1 MNNWNFTG
9 NVGRDAES
17 RFTPNGDSI
26 TSFSVGVK
34 CGFGEKATTAWANCA
49 MFGKR
54 GDAVKAF
61 LVKGALVGI
70 SGEISMR
77 EWQDKEGQ
85 KRVNLDVRV
94 NDLTLLGGKP
104 KSQDDGYSQPAQC
117 REPAPQRN
125 VQGAQGG
132 AFDDMESDIPF
143 DRLGACGAWRV
154 I

>member
-1 MNNWNFTG
+1 MEGSSVNNWNFTG

-17 RFTPNGDSI
+17 RFLPNGDSI

-70 SGEISMR
+70 SGELSMR

-85 KRVNLDVRV
+85 KRVNLDVWV
-94 NDLTLLGGKP
+94 NDLTLLGKP
-104 KSQDDGYSQPAQC
+104 KSQDDGYSQPAQ
-117 REPAPQRN
+117 RPAAKP
-125 VQGAQGG
+125 AQKP
-132 AFDDMESDIPF
+132 AESDPF
-143 DRLGACGAWRV
+143 SDMSDDCPF
-154 I
+154 